1 MDIIE
6 KVEIGNQEKRFP
18 DVLLLKL
25 RKPWSK
31 SFIEQSA
38 IRWNRLIAFV
48 LRQKLRL

>member
-25 RKPWSK
+25 RKP
-31 SFIEQSA
+31 
-38 IRWNRLIAFV
+38 
-48 LRQKLRL
+48 